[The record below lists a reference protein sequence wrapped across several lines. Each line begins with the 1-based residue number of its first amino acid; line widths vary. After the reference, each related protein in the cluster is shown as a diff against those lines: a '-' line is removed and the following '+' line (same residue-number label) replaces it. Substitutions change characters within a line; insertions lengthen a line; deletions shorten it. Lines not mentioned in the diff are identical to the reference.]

1 MSEIF
6 RIYLIY
12 YIYIIYILLY
22 IINIIIYIYICARFC
37 IAARRKTKQR
47 RTFEGTATRSSL
59 YVYIILFYGL
69 LIARQLCRSDRIH
82 TGSRTCHRTITYSN
96 YLPVYLIV
104 VKDERKRSC
113 GHAQFSAFAIVAR
126 AHHRRS
132 VEISRSGH
140 IDRNDRH
147 SIAAIFFHNNDRSFA
162 LCCFDRI
169 CLRAFIQIII
179 YFCYIFV
186 FITIVG
192 GEKVEKEKKNNNK
205 IKYFIIS
212 VDFIIVADLKR
223 S

>member
-1 MSEIF
+1 MRAFLYCREEKDETKAHV
-6 RIYLIY
+6 RGHGDAQLIV
-12 YIYIIYILLY
+12 
-22 IINIIIYIYICARFC
+22 C
-37 IAARRKTKQR
+37 
-47 RTFEGTATRSSL
+47 
-59 YVYIILFYGL
+59 IILFYGL

-192 GEKVEKEKKNNNK
+192 GEKVEKEKKK
-205 IKYFIIS
+205 
-212 VDFIIVADLKR
+212 
-223 S
+223 